1 MKRSVIS
8 VILMCAA
15 MVSAVSEV
23 KAEDASVQLKE
34 VVVTATKTE
43 KEPQDVTQSVTV
55 ITADDIQKSGATTAA
70 EVIERTAGADVKNY
84 GSKGSISSI
93 NLRGANAE
101 QVLVL
106 LDGRRLNSASAGGF
120 DMADLAVPLEEIDR
134 IEIVRGPSSALYG
147 ADAVG
152 GVVNIITKKP
162 SGALT
167 TATGE
172 AGSHGFG
179 SFTLSNSN
187 KLDKSYY
194 TLSAGKEKYDGFRSN
209 SDLDQWTAGAKLGYD
224 LSPDSNLEF
233 ATDYLAK
240 EIGVPGSLDF
250 PSPLARQ
257 WDRTIGSSLTYK
269 TRFSKEL
276 DLRLNAY
283 QNRERITY
291 LNPDPVF
298 PVDSKHTSTSSG
310 AEAQTNWLANSWN
323 QLTFGVDAR
332 QDHVDSTDAG
342 EHTASLW
349 AAYFQDEISLGD
361 SLIVVIGGRNDSHS
375 VYGDKFSPKVSTRYI
390 VSSTGT
396 IIRAS
401 AGEAFRA
408 PTLNELYWPF
418 ISSTFFGTTFIEE
431 GNPNLK
437 SEEAKEYEV
446 SVEQPIG
453 KGNVIKSAV
462 FERKVDNMISWL
474 ETAPTPTTS
483 QFSPVNIGKAKITG
497 YEVEAKI
504 TPLDRLTW
512 AVNYTYMNPK
522 DEVTG
527 SYVPN
532 VPAAQFKS
540 YVNLTLPTETNIYVE
555 GRYIRNYIQPALS
568 NPSRHYTVVDAKI
581 LQPVKLGEKMTCDV
595 FFGVKNMFNRQ
606 YQVLAGYPAAPEEV
620 YGGVSVR
627 F

>member
-15 MVSAVSEV
+15 MVSMVPEI
-23 KAEDASVQLKE
+23 KAEESSLQLKE

-70 EVIERTAGADVKNY
+70 EVIERTAGADVKDY
-84 GSKGSISSI
+84 GSKGSLSSI

-106 LDGRRLNSASAGGF
+106 LDGKRLNSASAGGF
-120 DMADLAVPLEEIDR
+120 DMADLAVPLDQIDR

-152 GVVNIITKKP
+152 GVINIITKKP
-162 SGALT
+162 GGAST

-172 AGSHGFG
+172 AGSHGFR

-187 KLDKSYY
+187 KLDKFYY
-194 TLSAGKEKYDGFRSN
+194 TLSAGKEKYEGFRLN

-233 ATDYLAK
+233 ASDYLAK

-257 WDRTIGSSLTYK
+257 WDRTIGSSLAFK
-269 TRFSKEL
+269 TKFTKEL
-276 DLRLNAY
+276 DLRLSVF

-310 AEAQTNWLANSWN
+310 AEAQTNWLANSKN
-323 QLTFGVDAR
+323 LLTFGVDAR

-349 AAYFQDEISLGD
+349 AAYLQDEISLGE
-361 SLIVVIGGRNDSHS
+361 SLVVVLGGRNDSHS
-375 VYGDKFSPKVSTRYI
+375 VYGDKFSPKVSARYLF
-390 VSSTGT
+390 SNTGT
-396 IIRAS
+396 IVRAS
-401 AGEAFRA
+401 AGQAFRA
-408 PTLNELYWPF
+408 PTLNELFWSF
-418 ISSTFFGTTFIEE
+418 DGFEV
-431 GNPNLK
+431 GNPDLK
-437 SEEAKEYEV
+437 PETSKEYEAGI
-446 SVEQPIG
+446 EQPLG
-453 KGNVIKSAV
+453 KGNSVKFTF
-462 FERKVDNMISWL
+462 FERKVDDLIQWL
-474 ETAPTPTTS
+474 PENPANI
-483 QFSPVNIGKAKITG
+483 FSPYKPINIGKARISG
-497 YEVEAKI
+497 SEYEVKLIPFE
-504 TPLDRLTW
+504 PLTW
-512 AVNYTYMNPK
+512 AVNYTYTK
-522 DEVTG
+522 AVDETTG
-527 SYVPN
+527 LYVYN
-532 VPAAQFKS
+532 IPAAQLKS
-540 YVNLTLPTETNIYVE
+540 FVNLTLPTKTNIYIE
-555 GRYIRNYIQPALS
+555 GRNVRNYSQPELP
-568 NPSRHYTVVDAKI
+568 NPTRHYTVADAKI
-581 LQPVKLGEKMTCDV
+581 LQPVKLGEKLECDV

>member
-1 MKRSVIS
+1 MKRSVII

-15 MVSAVSEV
+15 MVSAVPKV
-23 KAEDASVQLKE
+23 RAEDASVQLKE

-70 EVIERTAGADVKNY
+70 EVIERTAGADVKDY
-84 GSKGSISSI
+84 GSKGSLNSI

-120 DMADLAVPLEEIDR
+120 DMADLAVPLEQIDR

-172 AGSHGFG
+172 AGSHGFE

-187 KLDKSYY
+187 KLDKFYY
-194 TLSAGKEKYDGFRSN
+194 TLSAGKEKYDGFRAN

-224 LSPDSNLEF
+224 LSPDSSLEF
-233 ATDYLAK
+233 TTDYLAK

-269 TRFSKEL
+269 TRCSKEV

-283 QNRERITY
+283 QNREKITF
-291 LNPDPVF
+291 LNPDPAF

-310 AEAQTNWLANSWN
+310 AEAQTNWLANSKN
-323 QLTFGVDAR
+323 LLTFGVDAR

-342 EHTASLW
+342 VHTASLW
-349 AAYFQDEISLGD
+349 AAYLQDEISLGE
-361 SLIVVIGGRNDSHS
+361 SLIIVIGGRNDSHS
-375 VYGDKFSPKVSTRYI
+375 VYGDKFSPKASARYLL
-390 VSSTGT
+390 SNTGT

-408 PTLNELYWPF
+408 PTLNELFWAF
-418 ISSTFFGTTFIEE
+418 DGFEQ

-437 SEEAKEYEV
+437 PETSKEYEAGI
-446 SVEQPIG
+446 EQPFG
-453 KGNVIKSAV
+453 KGNSVKFTY
-462 FERKVDNMISWL
+462 FERKIDDLIQWL
-474 ETAPTPTTS
+474 PNS
-483 QFSPVNIGKAKITG
+483 SFIYSPINIGKARITG
-497 YEVEAKI
+497 SETEVKLVPFE
-504 TPLDRLTW
+504 PLTW
-512 AVNYTYMNPK
+512 AVNYTYMK
-522 DEVTG
+522 AVDETTG
-527 SYVPN
+527 LYVYN
-532 VPAAQFKS
+532 IPAEQLKS
-540 YVNLTLPTETNIYVE
+540 YVNLTLPTKTNIYIE
-555 GRYIRNYIQPALS
+555 GRYVRNYSQPALP
-568 NPSRHYTVVDAKI
+568 NPSQHYTVVDAKI
-581 LQPVKLGEKMTCDV
+581 LQPVKLGEKMECDV
-595 FFGVKNMFNRQ
+595 FFGVKNLFNRQ